1 MTIQFSQN
9 LKWLKIKSQSK
20 VEKKSSISRIKS
32 VKRYSKKQHKQQIM
46 VVLFHLYMMKRM
58 TEKFLKR
65 LNKPSINASEKSEL
79 QKKLRK
85 TKKNSLPN
93 GRI

>member
-1 MTIQFSQN
+1 
-9 LKWLKIKSQSK
+9 
-20 VEKKSSISRIKS
+20 
-32 VKRYSKKQHKQQIM
+32 
-46 VVLFHLYMMKRM
+46 MMKRM